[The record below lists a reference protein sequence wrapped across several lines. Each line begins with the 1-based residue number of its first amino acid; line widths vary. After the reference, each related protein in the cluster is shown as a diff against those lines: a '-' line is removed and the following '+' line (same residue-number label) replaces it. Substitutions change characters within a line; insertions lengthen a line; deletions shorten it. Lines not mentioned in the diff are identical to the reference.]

1 MTIVTE
7 NSEKRSGCRTEN
19 GSLFYWLV
27 VWPLTEGEKI
37 KNRRQNGKI
46 PILSPVLPDT
56 WNPVIYPY
64 YDEKQESG

>member
-37 KNRRQNGKI
+37 KTGDR
-46 PILSPVLPDT
+46 T
-56 WNPVIYPY
+56 
-64 YDEKQESG
+64 

>member
-37 KNRRQNGKI
+37 KNRR
-46 PILSPVLPDT
+46 
-56 WNPVIYPY
+56 
-64 YDEKQESG
+64 